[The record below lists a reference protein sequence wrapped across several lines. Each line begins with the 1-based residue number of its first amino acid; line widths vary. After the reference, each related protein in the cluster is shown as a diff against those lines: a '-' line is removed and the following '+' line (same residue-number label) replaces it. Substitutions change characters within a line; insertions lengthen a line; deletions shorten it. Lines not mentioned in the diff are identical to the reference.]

1 MRVGKKYAS
10 ARVLLAAGAMVL
22 VAAPALA
29 APQLTVF
36 GDSYSIPVHDGTRD
50 WPLLLQDAGIVGR
63 VNDFAR
69 FGATA
74 SSGWHINFAQQLQRW
89 DHAGRPLGR
98 TVVYLGFND
107 IGVDLTR
114 SEADFTAGINELVDA
129 GANAHGNRLY
139 LVLPH
144 DVGSTPLY
152 NRSPR
157 RQYLRHQTEK
167 WDAFVAYT
175 AHHVHATVIDVFA
188 AIDRVPRNPRASG
201 FTNVTTADH
210 ALSGSTA
217 LYNDAFHVGER
228 GQTIIARTIAARLGG
243 RLAVRRLAD
252 ARAGLAELDEAP
264 APGTDAPGGLTAFAV
279 GDPAPDPAPEA
290 EDPARAGFAQ
300 AYPAA
305 PSAGGG
311 FGVAYRLGAGT
322 VLGGGLT
329 RHADAAR
336 VPLAGGGAGPPPGP
350 GRGPAP
356 PRGRRGRLAG
366 LGRGAGPPRAAAGA
380 AGARQRPCLQPG
392 PLRGR
397 AQGRAGRLWRPHGRA
412 GAAGGPAAQGR
423 RRADGHTLG
432 RPRLPR
438 PGRGRR
444 GVLGRD
450 AGLGRPR
457 RGARAGAA
465 GQAGEPRAAGRPVL
479 HPGPRRGRGGRRR
492 GGTGGGRGRPS
503 GRLPVGRP
511 DARGE
516 PQPGR
521 AARGGQRRR
530 AGARPRAGDSRRG
543 PDPGRL
549 AVLGRTAERGG
560 AASPPCFC
568 RLPPE
573 LVSWRRLRGRDEPGG
588 AHARQHRRACPCGG
602 RQEEGRGRALAEMA
616 SGCPDLAAPAWPP
629 PARTPAPAARP
640 DTPVPAASSPSRF
653 QACGACR
660 RRDWRA
666 GAPTPPAP

>member
-63 VNDFAR
+63 INDFAK

-279 GDPAPDPAPEA
+279 GDPAPDRAPEA

-300 AYPAA
+300 AHPAA

-322 VLGGGLT
+322 VLGVVLT
-329 RHADAAR
+329 RYADAAR
-336 VPLAGGGAGPPPGP
+336 VPLAGGDAAASLASDGVQAHL
-350 GRGPAP
+350 
-356 PRGRRGRLAG
+356 GRRLGPLALDSELAYSRDRYAVALKGERDDYGGRTVELAQRAGLPLKAGGGLTVTPWAG
-366 LGRGAGPPRAAAGA
+366 LGYRAQGGDGEASSAGTLGSVGLDAAFEPVRLGRRASLGLRAGLSYTRDLAGDAGAGA
-380 AGARQRPCLQPG
+380 AAAPAGDGAGLSDASRSVDL
-392 PLRGR
+392 
-397 AQGRAGRLWRPHGRA
+397 
-412 GAAGGPAAQGR
+412 
-423 RRADGHTLG
+423 TLG
-432 RPRLPR
+432 ASLSLGERLAVDS
-438 PGRGRR
+438 GGA
-444 GVLGRD
+444 LERD
-450 AGLGRPR
+450 PE
-457 RGARAGAA
+457 
-465 GQAGEPRAAGRPVL
+465 Q
-479 HPGPRRGRGGRRR
+479 
-492 GGTGGGRGRPS
+492 GTGGE
-503 GRLPVGRP
+503 
-511 DARGE
+511 ARI
-516 PQPGR
+516 R
-521 AARGGQRRR
+521 VA
-530 AGARPRAGDSRRG
+530 
-543 PDPGRL
+543 
-549 AVLGRTAERGG
+549 
-560 AASPPCFC
+560 
-568 RLPPE
+568 
-573 LVSWRRLRGRDEPGG
+573 WR
-588 AHARQHRRACPCGG
+588 
-602 RQEEGRGRALAEMA
+602 
-616 SGCPDLAAPAWPP
+616 
-629 PARTPAPAARP
+629 
-640 DTPVPAASSPSRF
+640 F
-653 QACGACR
+653 
-660 RRDWRA
+660 
-666 GAPTPPAP
+666 